1 MTTVTSTTQ
10 TQTQSTATSS
20 SSSQAFGEEFNS
32 FIKLLT
38 AQVRNQDP
46 LSPLDSTQFV
56 EQLATFSALEQQVNS
71 NTNLQSIATMLNDMT
86 GLLASQWLGQSVSIE
101 AANAPYTGEDV
112 TFSIDAPGG
121 TERSVLS
128 ILDSSGQTVWVETLD
143 PEEDIHTWN
152 GALAS
157 GGTATKDDVY
167 TFNIDTYDA
176 DGTHLGTISPQIR
189 TKVTSI
195 ASENGV
201 LYVNTT
207 AGLVS
212 ELASIT
218 KI

>member
-1 MTTVTSTTQ
+1 MTTVANATQ
-10 TQTQSTATSS
+10 TQTQSASTSAT
-20 SSSQAFGEEFNS
+20 SSQAFGQEFNS

-56 EQLATFSALEQQVNS
+56 QQLATFSALEQQVNS

-101 AANAPYTGEDV
+101 AAKAPYTGEDV
-112 TFSIDAPGG
+112 SFGIDAPGG

-128 ILDSSGQTVWVETLD
+128 ILDSSGQTVWVETLGPD
-143 PEEDIHTWN
+143 ENVHVWN
-152 GALAS
+152 GALSS
-157 GGTATKDDVY
+157 GGKATKGDVY

-176 DGTHLGTISPQIR
+176 DGAHLGTVSPQIR

-201 LYVNTT
+201 LYVNTA

-212 ELASIT
+212 ELSGIT